1 MQDIITH
8 KFGNTLMISKKQL
21 ANVDIE
27 KLEAYYKHKET
38 KVGLIAECK
47 VAIVLMSTLES

>member
-27 KLEAYYKHKET
+27 KLEAYYKRKET
-38 KVGLIAECK
+38 RVGLIAECK
-47 VAIVLMSTLES
+47 VAIVLMSTLEN